1 MRGLLLGETTFA
13 LVGVL
18 FLLAA
23 IRAFTSTLYVSL
35 FGNVANE
42 TVGVIALGVFAASLL
57 AVVPAWRFGPR
68 ASVGVSGA
76 ALAIATLLATAS
88 RNNWLDI
95 GLWAV
100 ALVAGTWWLALL
112 HASRPLESGSPLVA
126 ALPLAL
132 AADLALRAAF
142 RTVPVVDQP
151 VALALP
157 LVLAATLVFAAAGLA
172 ALGADRAWTSPGP
185 RGALGLA
192 GVPAVLLASETGG
205 TNAAQVAGAAGLG
218 VGPEGSGSLY
228 LVMVVLGLGMTAG
241 AFALARERPAH
252 RAFAAAAIVAG
263 AVLLWADVPL
273 VPALGGA
280 ALAAGLIVASAIL
293 PDTARRP
300 ARSPVQ
306 AVGALGI
313 GWIAFVA
320 AVFVFYAYYA
330 YAPAVWVA
338 GGLVILTVA
347 VSSPAAGRH
356 VGPATLLLVAALAVL
371 VPVVALVSTPS
382 VAIVPA
388 QRSFRLMTYNV
399 HQGFNEGNVPALD
412 EIADTI
418 AREAPDVVV
427 LQEVVRGWMIT
438 QQHDVLTVLA
448 ERLGMSYV
456 FGPAIGDVYGNA
468 VLSRFP
474 LADVRYV
481 RFDREPALRHQP
493 RGAIVLRVA
502 DVLLIATHLD
512 HIAGASE
519 VRQRQV
525 RALLAAWDGASPAI
539 VAGDLNA
546 LPGSPEMDLL
556 RAAGLRDLAV
566 DTGADQAT
574 FPATDPRRRIDY
586 VWGIGVTG
594 SQAHTVASTASD
606 HRPLIINIRRDAP

>member
-23 IRAFTSTLYVSL
+23 VRAFTSTLYMSL

-76 ALAIATLLATAS
+76 ALVMATLLATAS

-95 GLWAV
+95 GLWAG

-112 HASRPLESGSPLVA
+112 HASRPPESGSPLVA

-151 VALALP
+151 LALALP
-157 LVLAATLVFAAAGLA
+157 LVLAAALVFAAAGLA

-192 GVPAVLLASETGG
+192 GVPAVLLVSETGG
-205 TNAAQVAGAAGLG
+205 MNAAQVAGAAGLG
-218 VGPEGSGSLY
+218 VGPEGPGSLY
-228 LVMVVLGLGMTAG
+228 LVMVVLGLGVTAG

-252 RAFAAAAIVAG
+252 RALAAAGIAAG
-263 AVLLWADVPL
+263 ALLLWADVPL

-320 AVFVFYAYYA
+320 LVFVFYAYYA

-347 VSSPAAGRH
+347 VSSPAAGRR

-427 LQEVVRGWMIT
+427 LQEVVRGWTIT

-474 LADVRYV
+474 LSDVRYV

-525 RALLAAWDGASPAI
+525 RAMLAAWGGGSPAL

-546 LPGSPEMDLL
+546 LPGSPEMELL
-556 RAAGLRDLAV
+556 RAAGFRDLAV

-586 VWGIGVTG
+586 IWGIGVTG

-606 HRPLIINIRRDAP
+606 HRALVVNIAPQR